1 MDERGGVLVVGSANA
16 DLVVTVDRRPGPG
29 ETVLGSDTT
38 VAPGGKGANLAVAA
52 ARLGGRVSLLAAVGT
67 DQHGDLLRASLR
79 DAGVGT
85 DLVRDD
91 ERPTGVAYI
100 TVTADGEN
108 SIVVAPGANSSV
120 SEADVDAAS
129 HRIATATVLTCSLEV
144 PLPAVRRAVRVAT
157 EAGVRV
163 VVNLSPVADLGGEVL
178 GALDP
183 LIVNEHEAS
192 HLLAA
197 ALPGPPGAEAT
208 GPPSVRARRTARDL
222 LALGPRSAVVTL
234 GPAGAVVAE
243 RDAEP
248 IMVPAPPVRAVDS
261 TGAGD
266 AFAGAL
272 VARLAGGAS
281 LIDAARTAVRA
292 AALSV
297 TRPGAQPSFARSA
310 ELGPT

>member
-1 MDERGGVLVVGSANA
+1 MNEPGGVLVVGSANA
-16 DLVVTVDRRPGPG
+16 DLVVSVDRRPGPG

-52 ARLGGRVSLLAAVGT
+52 ARLGARVALLAAVGA
-67 DQHGDLLRASLR
+67 DQHGELLRASLR
-79 DAGVGT
+79 DAGVAT
-85 DLVRDD
+85 DLVRAD

-120 SEADVDAAS
+120 SESDVEGAS
-129 HRIATATVLTCSLEV
+129 RRIATAAVLSCSLEV
-144 PLPAVRRAVRVAT
+144 PLPAVRRAVRLASG
-157 EAGVRV
+157 AGVRV
-163 VVNLSPVADLGGEVL
+163 VVNLSPVADLGDDVL

-192 HLLAA
+192 QLLASA
-197 ALPGPPGAEAT
+197 RPGPPGADPV
-208 GPPSVRARRTARDL
+208 GPPSSRARRTARDL

-234 GPAGAVVAE
+234 GAAGAVVAE
-243 RDAEP
+243 RGADP
-248 IMVPAPPVRAVDS
+248 LVVPAPRVRAVDS

-281 LIDAARTAVRA
+281 LAEAARTAVAA

-297 TRPGAQPSFARSA
+297 TRPGAQPSFARSS
-310 ELGPT
+310 ELGPV